1 MAHVLDLGYLVSPDN
16 LKSTLNS
23 ILKYNHKESMMDHF
37 NPMRSYALGDES
49 ALLMASFPR
58 SRPDVPFP
66 YFYEVMTGFEY
77 TAAIGML
84 YEGMEQEGISTIN
97 DIRNRYDGKKRSP
110 FNEAECGHH
119 YARAMASW
127 AAPIALTGFNYSG
140 VSKTMKFK
148 AIEGMYFWSNG
159 YSYGTI
165 EIKSKSSKYDIRIKT
180 LGGKL
185 ELKSFEL
192 RDKGSKD
199 FENVQ
204 VIEEGAEVSIII
216 TG

>member
-1 MAHVLDLGYLVSPDN
+1 
-16 LKSTLNS
+16 
-23 ILKYNHKESMMDHF
+23 
-37 NPMRSYALGDES
+37 
-49 ALLMASFPR
+49 
-58 SRPDVPFP
+58 
-66 YFYEVMTGFEY
+66 
-77 TAAIGML
+77 
-84 YEGMEQEGISTIN
+84 
-97 DIRNRYDGKKRSP
+97 
-110 FNEAECGHH
+110 
-119 YARAMASW
+119 MASW